1 MKRKLKL
8 VFWLFVIGFSLKILL
23 ESSVNTSPPVS
34 TAPAKEVKADPV
46 NTARVVCRMLVKDA
60 AEYRDTVKFQNIIPE
75 QTPEGDVII
84 KLNWS
89 AENRFGTS
97 VRHESLC
104 IYDDEVTFF
113 TVNDKVLIEKS
124 KT

>member
-1 MKRKLKL
+1 MKSKLKL
-8 VFWLFVIGFSLKILL
+8 VFWLFIIGFSLKILL
-23 ESSVNTSPPVS
+23 ENSVNTPPPVT
-34 TAPAKEVKADPV
+34 TAPAKEVKANPV
-46 NTARVVCRMLVKDA
+46 KTARVVCRMLVKDA

-75 QTPEGDVII
+75 QTPEGDVLI
-84 KLNWS
+84 KLHWS

-97 VRHESLC
+97 VRHESIC

-113 TVNDKVLIEKS
+113 TVNDKVLIEKT